1 MSFARNLRNNIARS
15 YESRCNVALFALW
28 ESGMHAW
35 SFGEMAIA
43 IVILAAVVAL
53 VFVALRQFGIQI
65 PAFVVQCFWIVL
77 CAVVVIFAIRVVLSM

>member
-1 MSFARNLRNNIARS
+1 
-15 YESRCNVALFALW
+15 
-28 ESGMHAW
+28 MHAW